1 MNIIQPLLQFQSQLK
16 VWHWMTKSFSQ
27 HKAFGE
33 TYDSLSDSIDTFVET
48 YFGRFGRENVSAIS
62 LSLKPQLDDKLVKD
76 IIAEFDVYLRAMDKE
91 LKNASELL
99 NIRDE
104 ILGDVDHLLYLLTLV

>member
-33 TYDSLSDSIDTFVET
+33 AYDSLSESIDTFVET
-48 YFGRFGRENVSAIS
+48 YFGRYGREAVSGVT
-62 LSLKPQLDDKLVKD
+62 LSLKTQPDDKLIQN
-76 IIAEFDVYLRAMDKE
+76 IISEFKVYLSAMDKE
-91 LKNASELL
+91 IKDGSDLF

-104 ILGDVDHLLYLLTLV
+104 ILGEVDHLLYLLTLV